1 MTRSAL
7 SRRKFLGQTALA
19 TGALIA
25 APYVRGAHAAGKL
38 SVGFW
43 DHWVPGANDSL
54 TKLCNEWAAKEK
66 VDITIDYITSQGD
79 KNILTIAAEQQAR
92 SGHDILQM
100 PAWQPLDKA
109 ESLEPVTDIVE
120 KAIAENGKASGAVEY
135 LGKLKGQWVAVPAT
149 NGSQVKPPCGRI
161 SQFKEMAGI
170 DLVKMYPAGGPPD
183 KELADKWTWDTFLAA
198 AEKCHKGGS
207 PFGLGLGQTSDSVDW
222 VGAVFSSYGATLVDQ
237 EGNITVK
244 SDAVKQVLEWFKKLA
259 PFLPADTYAYDDASN
274 NKILIAGKS
283 ALIMNP
289 PSAWSVAK
297 RDNPAVAADCW
308 TFQSPKGPKGR
319 YAPGQPYFWGL
330 WNFST
335 NKAAGKSLLA
345 FLSQRSS
352 IEPMVA
358 ASNGYDIPAYANCLD
373 FKTWLEVEPPKGTVY
388 SYPPRG
394 DTIVSLAA
402 APAPPKIANQIY
414 VQATMPKMISKV
426 TQEGLSIDKAID
438 WASSELEGFMRT

>member
-1 MTRSAL
+1 MRTKAL

-25 APYVRGAHAAGKL
+25 APYVRGAYAAGKL

-43 DHWVPGANDSL
+43 DHWVPGANDTL
-54 TKLCNEWAAKEK
+54 TKLCNDWAAKEK
-66 VDITIDYITSQGD
+66 VEITIDYITSQGD
-79 KNILTIAAEQQAR
+79 KDILTAAAEQQAR

-100 PAWQPLDKA
+100 RAWQPLDKA
-109 ESLEPVTDIVE
+109 ESLEPVTDVVE
-120 KAIAENGKASGAVEY
+120 KIIAENGKASSAVEY

-161 SQFKEMAGI
+161 SQIKEFGGLDI
-170 DLVKMYPAGGPPD
+170 TKMYPAGGPPD
-183 KELADKWTWDTFLAA
+183 KELADKWTWDTFLAI

-207 PFGLGLGQTSDSVDW
+207 PFGLGLGQTSDTVD
-222 VGAVFSSYGATLVDQ
+222 VCGAVFTSYGATLVDQ

-244 SDAVKQVLEWFKKLA
+244 SDAVKQVLEWYKKLA
-259 PFLPADTYAYDDASN
+259 PFLPPDTYAYDDASN

-297 RDNPAVAADCW
+297 RDNPTVAADCW
-308 TFQSPKGPKGR
+308 TFQAPKGPKGR
-319 YAPGQPYFWGL
+319 YTPGQPFFWGI
-330 WNFST
+330 WGFSP
-335 NKAAGKSLLA
+335 NKPAAKSLLT

-388 SYPPRG
+388 NYPPRG
-394 DTIVSLAA
+394 DTIVSVAA
-402 APAPPKIANQIY
+402 APAPPKIATQIY
-414 VQATMPKMISKV
+414 VQATMPKMIAQV
-426 TQEGLSIDKAID
+426 TQAGKSIDQAID
-438 WASSELEGFMRT
+438 WASAELEGFMRT

>member
-1 MTRSAL
+1 
-7 SRRKFLGQTALA
+7 
-19 TGALIA
+19 
-25 APYVRGAHAAGKL
+25 
-38 SVGFW
+38 
-43 DHWVPGANDSL
+43 VPGANDSL

-426 TQEGLSIDKAID
+426 TQEGLSTDKAID

>member
-1 MTRSAL
+1 MTTSAL

-25 APYVRGAHAAGKL
+25 APYVRGAYAAGKL

-43 DHWVPGANDSL
+43 DHWVPGANDTL

-66 VDITIDYITSQGD
+66 VEISIDYITSQGD

-109 ESLEPVTDIVE
+109 ESLEPVNDIVE
-120 KAIAENGKASGAVEY
+120 KLIAEHGKVSGAVEY
-135 LGKLKGQWVAVPAT
+135 LGKRDGKWVAVPAT
-149 NGSQVKPPCGRI
+149 TGSQIKPPCGRI
-161 SQFKEMAGI
+161 DLFKEFVGLDI
-170 DLVKMYPAGGPPD
+170 TKMYPVGPPD
-183 KELADKWTWDTFLAA
+183 KELADKWTWDTFLTA
-198 AEKCHKGGS
+198 AEKCHKGGY
-207 PFGLGLGQTSDSVDW
+207 PFGVGLGQTSDTVDAT
-222 VGAVFSSYGATLVDQ
+222 GAVFASYGATLVDQ

-244 SDAVKQVLEWFKKLA
+244 SDAVKQVLEWYKKLA

-283 ALIMNP
+283 ALIFNP
-289 PSAWSVAK
+289 PSAWSVAV
-297 RDNPAVAADCW
+297 RDNPKVAENCW
-308 TFQSPKGPKGR
+308 TFATPKGPKGR
-319 YAPGQPYFWGL
+319 YAPGQPYFLGIWG
-330 WNFST
+330 FSP
-335 NKAAGKSLLA
+335 NKPAAKSLITYI
-345 FLSQRSS
+345 SSRSA
-352 IEPMVA
+352 IEQLVK
-358 ASNGYDIPAYANCLD
+358 ASNGYDLPSFANLLD
-373 FKTWLEVEPPKGTVY
+373 FDTWKEVGPPKGTVY
-388 SYPPRG
+388 NYPPRG
-394 DTIVSLAA
+394 DQIVSLAA

-414 VQATMPKMISKV
+414 TQATMPKMISKV

>member
-1 MTRSAL
+1 MRTKDL

-25 APYVRGAHAAGKL
+25 APYVRGAYAAGKL

-66 VDITIDYITSQGD
+66 VEITIDYITSQGD
-79 KNILTIAAEQQAR
+79 KNLLTIAAEQQAR

-100 PAWQPLDKA
+100 PAWEPLDKA
-109 ESLEPVTDIVE
+109 DSLEPVDDIVN
-120 KAIAENGKASGAVEY
+120 KAIADNGKASSAVEY
-135 LGKLKGQWVAVPAT
+135 LGKQKGHWVAVPAT
-149 NGSQVKPPCGRI
+149 NGSQVKPPCVRI
-161 SQFKEMAGI
+161 SQFKEFVGL
-170 DLVKMYPAGGPPD
+170 DVQKMYPAGSPPD
-183 KELADKWTWDTFLAA
+183 KELSDKWDWNTFLTA
-198 AEKCHKGGS
+198 AEKCSKGGS
-207 PFGLGLGQTSDSVDW
+207 PFGVGLGQTSDSVDW
-222 VGAVFSSYGATLVDQ
+222 VGAVFASHGAVLVDQ

-244 SDAVKQVLEWFKKLA
+244 SDATKQVLEWFQKLVKV
-259 PFLPADTYAYDDASN
+259 LPADVFAYDDASN
-274 NKILIAGKS
+274 NKWLIGGKG
-283 ALIMNP
+283 ALILNP

-297 RDNPAVAADCW
+297 RDNPKVAADCW
-308 TFQSPKGPKGR
+308 TIQVPKGPKGR
-319 YAPGQPYFWGL
+319 FTPGQPYFWGI
-330 WNFST
+330 WNFSS
-335 NKAAGKSLLA
+335 NKPAAKSLLA

-373 FKTWLEVEPPKGTVY
+373 FKTWLDVEPPKGTVY
-388 SYPPRG
+388 NYPPRG
-394 DTIVSLAA
+394 DTVVSLAA

-414 VQATMPKMISKV
+414 TQATMPKMINKC
-426 TQEGLSIDKAID
+426 TQGGQTVEQAID